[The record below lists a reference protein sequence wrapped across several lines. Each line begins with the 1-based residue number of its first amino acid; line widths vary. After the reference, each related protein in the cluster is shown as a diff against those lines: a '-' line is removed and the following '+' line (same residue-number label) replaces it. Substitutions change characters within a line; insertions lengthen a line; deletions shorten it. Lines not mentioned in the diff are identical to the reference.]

1 MKNSTDYLLSYY
13 RMNIYSYS
21 SFKKIVKEIK
31 EKIVGCRINNIT
43 VINSHDFL
51 CTLSMIKDEKLLISL
66 DHQHPFISLINV
78 NKCEPTI
85 VGALNEALRKHLKDA
100 FIVDISLDNDD
111 RIVHFIIQKANDY
124 YEKVVTHLYLEC
136 IPQRANLVF
145 VNENNKII
153 HALHY
158 SGITTARPILNGLS
172 YEYPNKGVL
181 KDEEVPSLEDIKKQ
195 AINYYENA
203 LLVHKKEK
211 FTPLYRY
218 IKTRIKSLEKKS
230 KVLAIEVKEAET
242 HLGDADIGNYLLAFQ
257 YDQNELEQ
265 YLKDNNISLDK
276 SKSLVDNANAYFK
289 KYKKSK
295 RTIEMAT
302 IEINKAKEESDY
314 LSYLLSSSQFMND
327 DELLSLSQELLP
339 KKHLKKKVSPIKCSY
354 IIYDNVKIS
363 FGKNASSN
371 NELTFKIANK
381 DDTYLHIKDY
391 HGAHVI
397 IHDSNPSNA
406 VKFIAAEL
414 CLILSNKT
422 AGDIMITSMKNV
434 KKGHVLGEA
443 NLLNYSTITLTSV
456 REETISLINNKKDY

>member
-1 MKNSTDYLLSYY
+1 
-13 RMNIYSYS
+13 MNYYSYS
-21 SFKKIVKEIK
+21 SFKKVIDELRKEI
-31 EKIVGCRINNIT
+31 IGCRINNIT

-51 CTLSMIKDEKLLISL
+51 CTLSMIKEEKLLISL
-66 DHQHPFISLINV
+66 NHQHPFIALVNIN
-78 NKCEPTI
+78 KTEPTI
-85 VGALNEALRKHLKDA
+85 TGVLNESLRKFLKDA
-100 FIVDISLDNDD
+100 YIVDLSLDNDD

-145 VNENNKII
+145 VNEEGKII

-158 SGITTARPILNGLS
+158 SGVTTARPILNNLS
-172 YEYPNKGVL
+172 YEYPIRGEL
-181 KDEEVPSLEDIKKQ
+181 KEDNDVPSLEEIKQK
-195 AINYYENA
+195 AVIYYENA

-218 IKTRIKSLEKKS
+218 IKSRVKSLSKKS
-230 KVLAIEVKEAET
+230 SVLSLEIESAKE
-242 HLGDADIGNYLLAFQ
+242 HLNDVDHGNYLLAYQ
-257 YDQNELEQ
+257 YDKELLEE
-265 YLKDNNISLDK
+265 YLKDNNIVLDD
-276 SKSLVDNANAYFK
+276 SKSIVENANAMFK

-295 RTIEMAT
+295 RTIEMASLE
-302 IEINKAKEESDY
+302 IEKAKQEEDY

-327 DELLSLSQELLP
+327 EELFALSQELLP

-371 NELTFKIANK
+371 NELTFKIAKK

-397 IHDSNPSNA
+397 IHHANPSNA
-406 VKFIAAEL
+406 VKLVAAEL

-422 AGDIMITSMKNV
+422 AGDIMITEMKNV
-434 KKGHVLGEA
+434 KKGHALGEA
-443 NLLNYSTITLTSV
+443 NLLNYSNITLNNV
-456 REETISLINNKKDY
+456 RESTKELILK

>member
-1 MKNSTDYLLSYY
+1 
-13 RMNIYSYS
+13 MNYYSYS
-21 SFKKIVKEIK
+21 SFKKVIDELRK
-31 EKIVGCRINNIT
+31 KIIGCRINNIT

-51 CTLSMIKDEKLLISL
+51 CTLSMIKEEKLLISL
-66 DHQHPFISLINV
+66 NHQHPFIALVNIN
-78 NKCEPTI
+78 KTEPTI
-85 VGALNEALRKHLKDA
+85 TGVLNESLRKFLKDA
-100 FIVDISLDNDD
+100 YIVDISLDNDD

-145 VNENNKII
+145 VNEEGKII

-158 SGITTARPILNGLS
+158 SGVTTTRPILNNLS
-172 YEYPNKGVL
+172 YEYPIRGEL
-181 KDEEVPSLEDIKKQ
+181 KEDNDVPSLEEIKQK
-195 AINYYENA
+195 AVSYYENA

-218 IKTRIKSLEKKS
+218 IKSRVKSLNKKS
-230 KVLAIEVKEAET
+230 SVLSLEIESAKE
-242 HLGDADIGNYLLAFQ
+242 HLNDADHGNYLLAYQ
-257 YDQNELEQ
+257 YDKELLNE
-265 YLKDNNISLDK
+265 YRKDNAIVLDE
-276 SKSLVDNANAYFK
+276 SKSIVENANAMFK

-295 RTIEMAT
+295 RTIEMASLE
-302 IEINKAKEESDY
+302 IEKAKQEEDY

-327 DELLSLSQELLP
+327 EELFALSQELLP

-397 IHDSNPSNA
+397 IHHAHPSNA
-406 VKFIAAEL
+406 VKLVAAEL

-422 AGDIMITSMKNV
+422 AGDIMITEMKNV
-434 KKGHVLGEA
+434 KKGHALGEA
-443 NLLNYSTITLTSV
+443 NLLNYSTITLNNV
-456 REETISLINNKKDY
+456 RNETIELLNNKKDY

>member
-1 MKNSTDYLLSYY
+1 
-13 RMNIYSYS
+13 MNYYSYS
-21 SFKKIVKEIK
+21 SFKKVIDELRK
-31 EKIVGCRINNIT
+31 KIIGCRINNIT

-51 CTLSMIKDEKLLISL
+51 CTLSMIKEEKLLISL
-66 DHQHPFISLINV
+66 NHQHPFIALVNIN
-78 NKCEPTI
+78 KTEPTI
-85 VGALNEALRKHLKDA
+85 TGVLNESLRKFLKDA
-100 FIVDISLDNDD
+100 YIVDISLDNDD

-145 VNENNKII
+145 VNEEGKII

-158 SGITTARPILNGLS
+158 SGVTTTRPILNNLS
-172 YEYPNKGVL
+172 YEYPIRGEL
-181 KDEEVPSLEDIKKQ
+181 KEDNDVPSLEEIKQK
-195 AINYYENA
+195 AVSYYENA

-218 IKTRIKSLEKKS
+218 IKSRVKSLNKKS
-230 KVLAIEVKEAET
+230 SVLSLEIESAKE
-242 HLGDADIGNYLLAFQ
+242 HLNDADHGNYLLAYQ
-257 YDQNELEQ
+257 YDKELLNE
-265 YLKDNNISLDK
+265 YRKDNAIVLDE
-276 SKSLVDNANAYFK
+276 SKSIVENANAMFK

-295 RTIEMAT
+295 RTIEMASLE
-302 IEINKAKEESDY
+302 IEKAKQEEDY

-327 DELLSLSQELLP
+327 EELFALSQELLP

-397 IHDSNPSNA
+397 IHHAHPSNA
-406 VKFIAAEL
+406 VKLVAAEL

-422 AGDIMITSMKNV
+422 AGDIMITEMKNV
-434 KKGHVLGEA
+434 KKGHALGEA
-443 NLLNYSTITLTSV
+443 NLLSYSTITLNNV
-456 REETISLINNKKDY
+456 RNETIELLNNKKDY

>member
-1 MKNSTDYLLSYY
+1 
-13 RMNIYSYS
+13 MNYYSYS
-21 SFKKIVKEIK
+21 SFKKVIDELRK
-31 EKIVGCRINNIT
+31 KIIGCRINNIT

-51 CTLSMIKDEKLLISL
+51 CTLSMVKEEKLLISL
-66 DHQHPFISLINV
+66 NHQHPFIALVNIN
-78 NKCEPTI
+78 KTEPTI
-85 VGALNEALRKHLKDA
+85 TGVLNESLRKFLKDA
-100 FIVDISLDNDD
+100 YIVDISLDNDD

-145 VNENNKII
+145 VNEEGKII

-158 SGITTARPILNGLS
+158 SGVTTTRPILNNLS
-172 YEYPNKGVL
+172 YEYPIRGEL
-181 KDEEVPSLEDIKKQ
+181 KEDNDVPSLEEIKQK
-195 AINYYENA
+195 AVSYYENA

-218 IKTRIKSLEKKS
+218 IKSRVKSLNKKS
-230 KVLAIEVKEAET
+230 SVLSLEIESAKE
-242 HLGDADIGNYLLAFQ
+242 HLNDADHGNYLLAYQ
-257 YDQNELEQ
+257 YDKELLDE
-265 YLKDNNISLDK
+265 YLKDNAIVLDE
-276 SKSLVDNANAYFK
+276 SKSIVENANAMFK

-295 RTIEMAT
+295 RTIEMASLE
-302 IEINKAKEESDY
+302 IEKAKQEEDY

-327 DELLSLSQELLP
+327 EELFALSQELLP

-397 IHDSNPSNA
+397 IHHAHPSNA
-406 VKFIAAEL
+406 VKLVAAEL

-422 AGDIMITSMKNV
+422 AGDIMITEMKNV
-434 KKGHVLGEA
+434 KKGHALGEA
-443 NLLNYSTITLTSV
+443 NLLNYSTITLNNV
-456 REETISLINNKKDY
+456 RNETIELLNNKKDY

>member
-1 MKNSTDYLLSYY
+1 MKY
-13 RMNIYSYS
+13 YSYS
-21 SFKKIVKEIK
+21 AFKIIINELKNKII
-31 EKIVGCRINNIT
+31 GCRINNIT

-51 CTLSMIKDEKLLISL
+51 CTLSMVKDEKLLISL
-66 DHQHPFISLINV
+66 NHQHPFISLIDV
-78 NKCEPTI
+78 KKVEPTI
-85 VGALNEALRKHLKDA
+85 TGSLNEALRKHLKDA

-111 RIVHFIIQKANDY
+111 RIVHFVIQKANDY

-136 IPQRANLVF
+136 IPQRANLIF
-145 VNENNKII
+145 VNEDNKII

-158 SGITTARPILNGLS
+158 SGVTSARAILNGLS
-172 YEYPNKGVL
+172 YEYPSKGVL
-181 KDEEVPSLEDIKKQ
+181 KDEEIPSLNEIKQ
-195 AINYYENA
+195 AAINYYENA

-218 IKTRIKSLEKKS
+218 IKSRIKSLEKKV
-230 KVLAIEVKEAET
+230 KVLASEIEEAKS
-242 HLGDADIGNYLLAFQ
+242 HIGDADIGNYLLAFQ
-257 YDQNELEQ
+257 YDKDELDQ
-265 YLKDNNISLDK
+265 YIKENNISLDN
-276 SKSLVDNANAYFK
+276 SKSLVENANGYFK

-302 IEINKAKEESDY
+302 IEVNKAKEESDY
-314 LSYLLSSSQFMND
+314 LTYLLSSSQFMND
-327 DELLSLSQELLP
+327 EELFSLSQELLP
-339 KKHLKKKVSPIKCSY
+339 KQHLKKKLTPIRCSY

-397 IHDSNPSNA
+397 VHHSNPSNE
-406 VKFIAAEL
+406 VKLVAAEI
-414 CLILSNKT
+414 CLILSNKS
-422 AGDIMITSMKNV
+422 AGDIMITNMKNV
-434 KKGHVLGEA
+434 KKGHALGEA
-443 NLLNYSTITLTSV
+443 NLLNYSIITLNKV